1 MNLGSKIATL
11 RKQKGLSRD
20 ELGKTVGTSGAVMGR
35 YEREEITPS
44 VEIAKKVAEALEVSL
59 DYLVGSTDL
68 LFDKNMVNRIEEAS
82 KLPEKEKQ
90 LVFEFLDAFLTK
102 VKLKNL
108 VV

>member
-90 LVFEFLDAFLTK
+90 LK
-102 VKLKNL
+102 V
-108 VV
+108 